1 MFKCAI
7 ATFDTALSNRLL
19 AVLDGM
25 ADLVRADP
33 DLDSLIRVVSAS
45 KPDLVLIDID
55 SATGMP
61 DDLPKTVIA
70 LHDVDPDH
78 AVIAIGD
85 ETMAQSV
92 LMAIRAGARDF
103 VSRDSSVEQLLSSVA
118 GHLGRAPRRD
128 KAETGNLT
136 GVIGGESAAGGSS
149 FAINYAVTCGLQ
161 KHDVLLID
169 CNLPSTEAGAALDL
183 DFTYTIRDALQD
195 LSRLDRTLL
204 TSTLSRHGP
213 SGVHV
218 LPLALAGEDIGD
230 LTPSAIVSM
239 LRVMRGLFGET
250 IINIGG
256 IRHAG
261 LLTELLQSATRLYLV
276 LNQKF
281 TTLKSCKELL
291 TQLGPSPETL
301 QRVTLI
307 VDDYHDEITLTE
319 QQITAA
325 MGLTHS
331 ARLPAAR
338 AALVNALNRGNPL
351 VLAEPRH
358 PYARAIAKIAG
369 TPKLLP
375 SAIVVPERRK
385 VTRRFFGR
393 LAPGAS

>member
-19 AVLDGM
+19 SVLDGI
-25 ADLVRADP
+25 ADLVRSDP
-33 DLDSLIRVVSAS
+33 DLPSLLDAVAS
-45 KPDLVLIDID
+45 TKPDLVLIDID

-61 DDLPKTVIA
+61 VDLPKTVLA

-103 VSRDSSVEQLLSSVA
+103 VSRESSVEQLLSSVA

-149 FAINYAVTCGLQ
+149 FAINYAVNRAMQ

-204 TSTLSRHGP
+204 TSTLARHNP

-261 LLTELLQSATRLYLV
+261 LLTELLSSATRLYLV

-291 TQLGPSPETL
+291 TQLAPSPETMK
-301 QRVTLI
+301 RVTLI

-338 AALVNALNRGNPL
+338 AALVNALNRGKPL

-358 PYARAIAKIAG
+358 PYTRAIGKIAG
-369 TPKLLP
+369 VPKTPP
-375 SAIVVPERRK
+375 RAVIVPERRK
-385 VTRRFFGR
+385 MGRFMGR
-393 LAPGAS
+393 LVPGAS

>member
-1 MFKCAI
+1 M
-7 ATFDTALSNRLL
+7 
-19 AVLDGM
+19 
-25 ADLVRADP
+25 
-33 DLDSLIRVVSAS
+33 
-45 KPDLVLIDID
+45 
-55 SATGMP
+55 
-61 DDLPKTVIA
+61 A

-128 KAETGNLT
+128 KVETGNLT

-149 FAINYAVTCGLQ
+149 FAINYAITRAMQ
-161 KHDVLLID
+161 KQDVLLID
-169 CNLPSTEAGAALDL
+169 CNLPATEAGAALDL
-183 DFTYTIRDALQD
+183 DFSYTIRDALQD
-195 LSRLDRTLL
+195 LTRLDRTLL

-239 LRVMRGLFGET
+239 LRVLRGLFGET

-261 LLTELLQSATRLYLV
+261 LLSELLSSASRLYLV

-291 TQLGPSPETL
+291 TQLAPSPETM
-301 QRVTLI
+301 QRITLI

-319 QQITAA
+319 QQIAAA
-325 MGLTHS
+325 MGLTQS

-338 AALVNALNRGNPL
+338 AALVNALNRGKPL
-351 VLAEPRH
+351 VMAEPRH
-358 PYARAIAKIAG
+358 PYARAVGKIAG
-369 TPKLLP
+369 GTPKQAR
-375 SAIVVPERRK
+375 AIIVPEPRK
-385 VTRRFFGR
+385 SSRFIGR
-393 LAPGAS
+393 LVQGAS

>member
-7 ATFDTALSNRLL
+7 ATFDNALSNRLL
-19 AVLDGM
+19 AVLDGI
-25 ADLVRADP
+25 ADLVRIDP
-33 DLDSLIRVVSAS
+33 DLPSLLDAVTAI

-61 DDLPKTVIA
+61 ADLAKTVIA
-70 LHDVDPDH
+70 LHDIDPDH

-85 ETMAQSV
+85 ETMAHAV

-128 KAETGNLT
+128 KTEAGTLT

-149 FAINYAVTCGLQ
+149 FAINYAVTRAIQ

-183 DFTYTIRDALQD
+183 DFAYTIRDALQD

-204 TSTLSRHGP
+204 TSTLSRHAP
-213 SGVHV
+213 SGLSV

-230 LTPSAIVSM
+230 LTPSAILSL

-250 IINIGG
+250 VINIGG

-261 LLTELLQSATRLYLV
+261 LLKELLQTASRLYLI

-291 TQLGPSPETL
+291 TQLSPPAETL
-301 QRVTLI
+301 QRLTLI

-319 QQITAA
+319 QQIAAA
-325 MGLTHS
+325 MGLTQS

-338 AALVNALNRGNPL
+338 ASLVNALNRGKPL

-358 PYARAIAKIAG
+358 PYARAVGKLAG
-369 TPKLLP
+369 APKKP
-375 SAIVVPERRK
+375 APAPVAAERRK
-385 VTRRFFGR
+385 VGRFIGR
-393 LAPGAS
+393 LVPGAS